1 MTQPSRTQT
10 AVDRIAAW
18 IVGGEFGPGDV
29 LPTEADIG
37 ARLGV
42 SRTVVR
48 EAMRTLAA
56 KGMVVV
62 RRRLGTHV
70 APVEAWSLFDAQVLR
85 WRMALGADDRFI
97 DDLAAFRLGIE
108 PLAAAMA
115 ARNPDFPDDRLNAA
129 FARMAAAAEGEGD
142 WHVADL
148 AFHQVILTG
157 ARNQFLQHLA
167 PMIAN
172 TLQASFRLSVLNL
185 ASARASLPMHRAA
198 ADAIIARDP
207 DAAQAALMALIRS
220 AREDMITRRAGGE
233 AEGDRAGGET
243 DTRRA
248 GGENDATMHGARTPA
263 NGNARGEDVDLGV
276 RR

>member
-1 MTQPSRTQT
+1 MSQPSLTQT

-18 IVGGEFGPGDV
+18 IVGGEFAPGDV
-29 LPTEADIG
+29 LPTEAEVG

-56 KGMVVV
+56 KGMVIV

-70 APVEAWSLFDAQVLR
+70 APLDGWSLFDPQVLR
-85 WRMALGADDRFI
+85 WRMALGADARFI
-97 DDLAAFRLGIE
+97 DDLVEFRLGIE

-115 ARNPDFPDDRLNAA
+115 ARNPAFPADRLNAA
-129 FARMAAAAEGEGD
+129 FARMAAAADAPDGEAA
-142 WHVADL
+142 WHAADL
-148 AFHQVILTG
+148 AFHQTILSG

-172 TLQASFRLSVLNL
+172 TLQASFRLSVLSL
-185 ASARASLPMHRAA
+185 DSARASLPMHRAA

-207 DAAQAALMALIRS
+207 EAAQAALEMLIRS
-220 AREDMITRRAGGE
+220 AREDMVARSDDTSAGYGNNDAASGAQTPAAGHARE
-233 AEGDRAGGET
+233 ENGDLGDRRSA
-243 DTRRA
+243 D
-248 GGENDATMHGARTPA
+248 GAVLPPA
-263 NGNARGEDVDLGV
+263 
-276 RR
+276 